1 MSRTRNPRLR
11 WAVPTVVAFTV
22 AGAVLATGA
31 SADPTPVGLAPRT
44 AAVLLTDLA
53 APTTD
58 ALSGTLTETA
68 NLGLPELPGSAG
80 STLGPLTLT
89 AGTNTLRVW
98 ADGPTKSRVALQ
110 GRLAEYDVVRSGHDV
125 WTWSNKTSEAAHLVL
140 PERTSTHRIPLGVPG
155 TPAEVAAAALAAVD
169 PSTDVSVDS
178 PVTLAGRAA
187 RQLVLTPKG
196 SGSLVGSVRIAV
208 DAATNVPLRVQ
219 VFAAG
224 NATRPAL
231 EVGFS
236 DVSYG
241 SPDPSVFNFAP
252 PAGATVRQLT
262 PPARPAASTPSSKGA
277 RPTVM
282 GTGWTSVVELAG
294 VDVAALTQGQPK
306 RLDQLTT
313 RVAKGR
319 VLSTALFSVLLTDD
333 GRVLLGAV
341 PAAALEAAA

>member
-22 AGAVLATGA
+22 AGAVLATSA
-31 SADPTPVGLAPRT
+31 SADPTPGGLAPRT
-44 AAVLLTDLA
+44 AAELLTDLA

-98 ADGPTKSRVALQ
+98 ADGPTRSRVALQ

-125 WTWSNKTSEAAHLVL
+125 WTWSNKTSEASHLVL
-140 PERTSTHRIPLGVPG
+140 PERTGAHQVPLGVPG

-169 PSTDVSVDS
+169 PSTVVSVDS
-178 PVTLAGRAA
+178 PVTVAGRAT

-236 DVSYG
+236 DISYG
-241 SPDPSVFNFAP
+241 SPDPSVFTFTP

-262 PPARPAASTPSSKGA
+262 PPARPAAGKSKGA
-277 RPTVM
+277 RPAVV
-282 GTGWTSVVELAG
+282 GTGWTSVVQLAG
-294 VDVAALTQGQPK
+294 VDVSALTQGQPK

-313 RVAKGR
+313 RVAAGR
-319 VLSTALFSVLLTDD
+319 VLSTALVSVLFTDD
-333 GRVLLGAV
+333 GRVLVGAV